1 MVNGTTEPQNELN
14 TLAANP
20 ITLSLSYRSSRAK
33 SGRSSRSRSDSDQE
47 GNVMRRICTLVV
59 ACVTIGLVSA
69 CAKRLD
75 DRPPEDPLSS
85 TASATSEPDSSHFDI
100 LNPVP
105 LSVVLAIPD
114 RIAALRPDSSPSDV
128 FVALGLDQYEEKL
141 MAESG
146 GPIDAHWTLYKL
158 RQGFNLLLVFEHRSV
173 GVPRFKEASL
183 SGEGWRSVGN

>member
-1 MVNGTTEPQNELN
+1 
-14 TLAANP
+14 
-20 ITLSLSYRSSRAK
+20 
-33 SGRSSRSRSDSDQE
+33 
-47 GNVMRRICTLVV
+47 MRRICALVV
-59 ACVTIGLVSA
+59 ACVTICLVSA
-69 CAKRLD
+69 CVERRD
-75 DRPPEDPLSS
+75 DGPPEDPLSS
-85 TASATSEPDSSHFDI
+85 TTSVTGEPDPDDFDI

-114 RIAALRPDSSPSDV
+114 RIGALLLDSSPSDV

-158 RQGFNLLLVFEHRSV
+158 RQGFSLLLVFEHRSV

-183 SGEGWRSVGN
+183 SGEGWMSVGN